1 MNRAKQRGKKRGN
14 IIDSIKISDTLQNL
28 IDRLSLIRKNSI
40 YVFPTIRGSHYTL
53 SGFKGMWGKIM
64 AEAKEQ
70 KIVGAEGFT
79 FHDLRAYYVT
89 QYKQLHDGKLPDLHS
104 NPQTTARIYDRLK
117 EVKRGAI

>member
-79 FHDLRAYYVT
+79 LPLVSYGGSGIVMNAVAIAMLLRIDYENRI
-89 QYKQLHDGKLPDLHS
+89 LMRGGKL
-104 NPQTTARIYDRLK
+104 
-117 EVKRGAI
+117 